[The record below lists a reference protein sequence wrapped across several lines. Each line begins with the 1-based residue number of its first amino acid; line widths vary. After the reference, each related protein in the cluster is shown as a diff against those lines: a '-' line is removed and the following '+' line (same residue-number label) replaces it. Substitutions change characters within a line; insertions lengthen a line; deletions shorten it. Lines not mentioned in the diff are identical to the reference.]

1 MQGVEEGSTP
11 SEEAQDGP
19 GSAATGNAPPSMTH
33 EMTGKAC
40 QDALEAERSKSQEYE
55 EKYKRALADYVN
67 LERRTTA
74 DIQNGINRALDG
86 MVREFLDIYDDFA
99 RARDSYRAEGAGT
112 AGLDSILKN
121 ADAMLRKHGVTPI
134 ESLGRIF
141 DPRLHEAMST
151 KSNPALEEQ
160 TITQE
165 LRKGYIAQDRV
176 IRPALV
182 EISTK
187 GVAE

>member
-1 MQGVEEGSTP
+1 MQDVEEGSTP
-11 SEEAQDGP
+11 GEKVQDGSGP
-19 GSAATGNAPPSMTH
+19 VAAGSITGTTNAMAD
-33 EMTGKAC
+33 KAC
-40 QDALEAERSKSQEYE
+40 QDPLEAERAKSQEYE

-67 LERRTTA
+67 LERRTAA
-74 DIQNGINRALDG
+74 DIQNGINRAMDG

-99 RARDSYRAEGAGT
+99 RARDAYRAEGAGT

-160 TITQE
+160 TVTQE

-187 GVAE
+187 GVTE